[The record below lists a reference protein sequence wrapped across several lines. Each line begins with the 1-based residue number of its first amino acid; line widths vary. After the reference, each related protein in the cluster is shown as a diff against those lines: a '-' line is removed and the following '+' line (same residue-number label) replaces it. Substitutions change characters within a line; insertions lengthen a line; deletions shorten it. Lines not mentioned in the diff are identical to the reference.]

1 VAEQTTRK
9 LMRELE
15 FINNQKQRA
24 PDAVVAEYID
34 MYAADLPEQAIK
46 AAARLGNKKL
56 AKVQAAMVEES
67 DATGMEV

>member
-1 VAEQTTRK
+1 
-9 LMRELE
+9 
-15 FINNQKQRA
+15 
-24 PDAVVAEYID
+24 